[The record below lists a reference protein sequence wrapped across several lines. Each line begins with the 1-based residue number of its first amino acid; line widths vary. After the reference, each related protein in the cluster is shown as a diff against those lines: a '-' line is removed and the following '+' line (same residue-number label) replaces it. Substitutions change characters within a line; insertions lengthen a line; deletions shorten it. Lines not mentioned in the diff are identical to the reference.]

1 MSNDGAIGIASRE
14 GKERKALQCFV
25 TGKLKLRA
33 LQNMNVFL
41 HCLHGKTFEIT
52 VLLPQMLI
60 FKLEKPSKTH

>member
-25 TGKLKLRA
+25 RGKLQITCVAKYDC
-33 LQNMNVFL
+33 FS
-41 HCLHGKTFEIT
+41 CLHEKIFEIT